1 MSDREA
7 TSELSSSV
15 REGAGYYEAYPSG
28 REPEKVVPWSPEREL
43 STHSPTE
50 EEEEDEED
58 EEEEEDEKN
67 DERRKQM

>member
-15 REGAGYYEAYPSG
+15 REGAGYYEVYPSG
-28 REPEKVVPWSPEREL
+28 RELEKVVPWSPEREP

-50 EEEEDEED
+50 EEKEDEED
-58 EEEEEDEKN
+58 EEEKDEKN
-67 DERRKQM
+67 DERRKQI